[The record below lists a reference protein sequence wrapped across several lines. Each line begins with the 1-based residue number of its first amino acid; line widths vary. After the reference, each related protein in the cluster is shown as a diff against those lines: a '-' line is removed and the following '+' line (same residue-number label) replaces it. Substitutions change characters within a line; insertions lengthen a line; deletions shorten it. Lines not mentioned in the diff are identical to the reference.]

1 MFYLPYIQD
10 GVTALLMASQNGHE
24 GVVRL
29 LLESGAQD
37 MPSKVV
43 YSVQFLKSTVYLTSP
58 GPSEIGHNSF
68 ISLKMLTPVDS
79 SLASKSSDIF
89 Y

>member
-1 MFYLPYIQD
+1 
-10 GVTALLMASQNGHE
+10 MASQNGHE

-58 GPSEIGHNSF
+58 GPLEIGHNSF